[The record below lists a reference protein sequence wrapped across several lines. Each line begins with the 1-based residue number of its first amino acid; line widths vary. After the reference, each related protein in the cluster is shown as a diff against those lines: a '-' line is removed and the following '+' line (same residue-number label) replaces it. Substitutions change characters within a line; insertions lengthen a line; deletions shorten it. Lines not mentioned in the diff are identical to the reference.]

1 MKKILIVVLVLL
13 LAVVLPLTAFGEE
26 VDTELEGYVTEIVE
40 GGFLLEDKDLGT
52 VMLNTSDAT
61 VWDGVLMES
70 ELEAGMYVIVQ
81 YDGRMTR
88 SLPPQAHADKV
99 GCYVLEGTV
108 SEFLPTGVLLTGDP
122 LFGDVIVQF
131 EGDFPH
137 VYLNVPITVYY
148 DGVMA
153 LSLPGRVTAREI
165 VVPQL
170 SGTVSEK
177 TEEGFLL
184 TDADGNEYQ
193 VNLSEGTLFTET
205 LPVQNEAE
213 TAEQPAE
220 ETAEEEASDAAD
232 EVDEQPLTEDEAID
246 VDAAETVL
254 PSVDWADG
262 DTVTVYYSG
271 AMTRSLPPQLTAL
284 EVQVQR

>member
-40 GGFLLEDKDLGT
+40 GGFLLEDKELGT

-61 VWDGVLMES
+61 VWDGVLMEK

-108 SEFLPTGVLLTGDP
+108 SEFLPTGILLTGDP

-177 TEEGFLL
+177 TEESFLL
-184 TDADGNEYQ
+184 TDADGNEYH
-193 VNLSEGTLFTET
+193 VNLSEDTLVTEVLPVVEEEIVPEETET
-205 LPVQNEAE
+205 AADE
-213 TAEQPAE
+213 AE
-220 ETAEEEASDAAD
+220 ETENSEETLTEGETVD
-232 EVDEQPLTEDEAID
+232 VDEP
-246 VDAAETVL
+246 AETPEL
-254 PSVDWADG
+254 PDVEWADG
-262 DTVTVYYSG
+262 DAVTVYYSG

-284 EVQVQR
+284 EIQVNR

>member
-26 VDTELEGYVTEIVE
+26 IDTELEGYVTEIVE
-40 GGFLLEDKDLGT
+40 GGFLLEDKEMGT

-70 ELEAGMYVIVQ
+70 ELEVGMYVIVQ

-108 SEFLPTGVLLTGDP
+108 SEFLPTGILLTGDP

-177 TEEGFLL
+177 TEESFLL
-184 TDADGNEYQ
+184 TDADGNEYH
-193 VNLSEGTLFTET
+193 VNLSEDTLVTEVLPAVEEETVVEETET
-205 LPVQNEAE
+205 AADE
-213 TAEQPAE
+213 AE
-220 ETAEEEASDAAD
+220 ETEVAEETLTEGETVD
-232 EVDEQPLTEDEAID
+232 VDEP
-246 VDAAETVL
+246 VETPEL
-254 PSVDWADG
+254 PVVEWADG

-284 EVQVQR
+284 EVQVNR

>member
-40 GGFLLEDKDLGT
+40 GGFLLEDKELGT

-61 VWDGVLMES
+61 VWDGVLMEN

-108 SEFLPTGVLLTGDP
+108 SEFLPTGILLTGDP

-177 TEEGFLL
+177 TEDSFLL
-184 TDADGNEYQ
+184 TDADGNEYH
-193 VNLSEGTLFTET
+193 VNLSEDTLVTEVLPAVEEEIVSEETET
-205 LPVQNEAE
+205 AADE
-213 TAEQPAE
+213 AE
-220 ETAEEEASDAAD
+220 ETENSEEALTEGETVD
-232 EVDEQPLTEDEAID
+232 VDEP
-246 VDAAETVL
+246 AETPEL
-254 PSVDWADG
+254 PVVEWGDG

-284 EVQVQR
+284 EIQVNR